1 MTKSTVSGI
10 VRISLNFVIYGGVSL
25 IFRIGENYSYQSS
38 TGELQLGDCKVTE
51 WTNYENKKNKGLLFF
66 PEDYDASKEY
76 PVLVQFYETHSE
88 GLNTYH
94 APLLS
99 SAMVDV
105 MYFVSNGYI
114 VFMPDV
120 HFTVGSPG
128 QSSMMRW

>member
-1 MTKSTVSGI
+1 M
-10 VRISLNFVIYGGVSL
+10 RITHINPQQ
-25 IFRIGENYSYQSS
+25 ENYNWG
-38 TGELQLGDCKVTE
+38 TVKVTE

-99 SAMVDV
+99 SAMADV

-128 QSSMMRW
+128 QSSYDAVVSGTKFLIERGIAHPGK